1 MKEIKSA
8 KIQVKDVFGKWYVVP
23 SYQRHYVWEEDNI
36 NALLEDINDNYI
48 DKNDEEYFLG
58 SFIIQ
63 AQNDNNDLLDGQQR
77 ITTLFLLFAFLRD
90 YEKTDDKY
98 RSEFQDYIY
107 QEAKPM
113 SGIKERVRLS
123 YEIRGNVK
131 SFINEYIIPSGSI
144 EKNWHLI
151 EEKSK
156 DSKEDISVQHMCKAL
171 LCFKKFFD
179 EHPDIDIAKFVVF
192 ININMVMIYISA
204 DTLEDAFRMFS
215 IMNDRG
221 VKLGNADILKSSNLE
236 VIADKNDIDHY
247 AKEWEDLQANL
258 GADFDRFLSYVRT
271 LYVKTKAKLG
281 LLDEYNKNIFST
293 GLLKKGESFFK
304 AIKSYYKIYNRI
316 IQLDNNDNY
325 EYCNLIQVL
334 NSGNLPTDWVPVIM
348 CYYEK
353 YNNQDLVEFTKR
365 VTCKAVADMVCGE
378 SPSKRIEN
386 LNKMLSVIENS
397 ISSKDVLSDKQ
408 IFGFDE
414 DLFMYNIQSDVYGK
428 SYAKTLLLLLEY
440 KYQDNSNL
448 HSYNLVSIE
457 HILPQ
462 NPSPNSQWC
471 KDYTEEERIL
481 NVHKIGNLCIIG
493 RRKNTSLGNLDY
505 IEKRKRYFEKNIAN
519 FSRTLSIYNKYQ
531 QTWKLSDLNSNNLQT
546 LNDIKTIF
554 NIK

>member
-48 DKNDEEYFLG
+48 QKNDEEYFLG

-131 SFINEYIIPSGSI
+131 SFINEYIIPLGSI

-179 EHPDIDIAKFVVF
+179 EHSDIDIAKFVVF

-236 VIADKNDIDHY
+236 VIADKNYIDYY

-281 LLDEYNKNIFST
+281 LLEEYNKNIFST

-334 NSGNLPTDWVPVIM
+334 NSGNLPTDWVPVVM

>member
-546 LNDIKTIF
+546 LNDIKTIV
-554 NIK
+554 I

>member
-1 MKEIKSA
+1 
-8 KIQVKDVFGKWYVVP
+8 
-23 SYQRHYVWEEDNI
+23 
-36 NALLEDINDNYI
+36 
-48 DKNDEEYFLG
+48 
-58 SFIIQ
+58 
-63 AQNDNNDLLDGQQR
+63 
-77 ITTLFLLFAFLRD
+77 
-90 YEKTDDKY
+90 
-98 RSEFQDYIY
+98 
-107 QEAKPM
+107 
-113 SGIKERVRLS
+113 
-123 YEIRGNVK
+123 
-131 SFINEYIIPSGSI
+131 
-144 EKNWHLI
+144 
-151 EEKSK
+151 
-156 DSKEDISVQHMCKAL
+156 MCKAL